1 MLKPA
6 TLAALIGISSLA
18 LVPAAFADGAAIAK
32 DKCADCHGSDGNSS
46 DPKVPSI
53 AGFPETAIT
62 DAFENY
68 KSGDREGAKYKPEN
82 GEENDMNSIAKDI
95 SDSDLKAVAKYYAGQ
110 TFKRQKQAFD
120 AKLAKKGAKL
130 HDRKCEKCHS
140 EGASSPEDDAPLMAG
155 QWREYL
161 ENEFKLLASGE
172 RGMPKK
178 MKKKFKKLKPDQ
190 LKALIEFYVSEGSK

>member
-6 TLAALIGISSLA
+6 TLAALIGISGLA
-18 LVPAAFADGAAIAK
+18 LAPAVFADGAAIAK
-32 DKCADCHGSDGNSS
+32 DKCAACHGEDGNST

-62 DAFENY
+62 DGFEDY
-68 KSGDREGAKYKPEN
+68 KSGDRKGAKYKPKN
-82 GEENDMNSIAKDI
+82 GEETDMNTIAKEI
-95 SDSDLKAVAKYYAGQ
+95 SEADLKAVAKYFASQ
-110 TFKRQKQAFD
+110 TFKRHKQPFD

-130 HDRKCEKCHS
+130 HDKKCEKCHS

-161 ENEFKLLASGE
+161 EHEFKLLSSGE
-172 RGMPKK
+172 REMPKK
-178 MKKKFKKLKPDQ
+178 MKKKFKKLKDKQ
-190 LKALIEFYVSEGSK
+190 KKALIEFYVSEGSQ